1 MMVLAKECAETKNP
15 KTSKPIGK
23 AGQAQR
29 YGRKVMTSVNKIVTE
44 VIKGREFTP
53 LLSLMDELQVSW
65 KKVDDRCRPHRIIC
79 RWRVNEVES
88 KLEVDETAYTKV
100 NTGRRKAIV
109 GGVIGTLVVQI
120 VLYPTRNKIFAR
132 LVRE

>member
-1 MMVLAKECAETKNP
+1 MSIVSLTFK
-15 KTSKPIGK
+15 S
-23 AGQAQR
+23 QA
-29 YGRKVMTSVNKIVTE
+29 T
-44 VIKGREFTP
+44 
-53 LLSLMDELQVSW
+53 
-65 KKVDDRCRPHRIIC
+65 

-100 NTGRRKAIV
+100 NTGRRKAII